1 MGIEQLTHEFGT
13 DPHLLQPGFGELL
26 EFIDTE
32 IGGKR
37 WFDTI
42 YLEHFI
48 SRGKYKRI
56 GAVKI
61 GSRSSIG
68 SDDVTPEEICKYIF
82 EVFSQH
88 LKNVELVRFDFVEGG
103 GARRRCKHVSLKNET
118 EPNHSIEQFVM
129 LSREQRAYIVEL
141 HNQIHV
147 LMESNK

>member
-42 YLEHFI
+42 YLEQFI
-48 SRGKYKRI
+48 SRGEYKRI
-56 GAVKI
+56 GVVRIEKYSRM
-61 GSRSSIG
+61 GSESLTSE
-68 SDDVTPEEICKYIF
+68 DICKYIF

-88 LKNVELVRFDFVEGG
+88 LKSVDLVRFDFVEKG
-103 GARRRCKHVSLKNET
+103 GARRRCKHISLKNET
-118 EPNHSIEQFVM
+118 ESNQSAEQFVM
-129 LSREQRAYIVEL
+129 LSREQRSYIIEL
-141 HNQIHV
+141 HDQLRA